1 MDHMNNPTT
10 RSPESPMHRIELQ
23 NVSYAYPHSDRDAV
37 TNLSLTVDP
46 GELKLV
52 TGASGCGKTTLMR
65 LVNGL
70 APQILKG
77 RLTGKVLIDGW
88 DASTTPVA
96 ALSEH
101 IGTLFQDP
109 EEQFFALN
117 VRDEIAFALQ
127 SRGLPADVVEA
138 RVARATERLGLAH
151 LLDQDIHAL
160 SEGQKQKVGLAGI
173 LALEPKALIL
183 DEPTAYLDPEATE
196 ELAGLLLEWK
206 AAGAAILVVDHRL
219 YWLKDVADE
228 VLVMHEGEIVERGPF
243 AMLADEMLRARW
255 GLRRDAVADPRE
267 TLPRVA
273 VTHAGE
279 AEIEPAD
286 RSRTASERERFRA
299 DALRFAYPGRAAI
312 FEGVSFGVEPG
323 ITALVGGNGTGKTTL
338 ARILTGLEKAEGR
351 FRIGSRPVGRE
362 GLMPF
367 AGLVLQNAD
376 HQLQMRTVRDEIL
389 GAIRA
394 SLSAEARN
402 RKLGFFARRRAVR
415 LTDEHYARAD
425 ALMRDL
431 RLSHLASR
439 HPQSLSGGEKQR
451 LVTACA
457 LAKDPAILILDEPT
471 SGLDGANMA
480 AMAGLL
486 RAEAQKGR
494 AVFLITHD
502 LELLDICDRALDMR
516 MLAAKKAEEKTA
528 EKTAGSRPA
537 AS

>member
-1 MDHMNNPTT
+1 
-10 RSPESPMHRIELQ
+10 
-23 NVSYAYPHSDRDAV
+23 
-37 TNLSLTVDP
+37 
-46 GELKLV
+46 
-52 TGASGCGKTTLMR
+52 
-65 LVNGL
+65 
-70 APQILKG
+70 
-77 RLTGKVLIDGW
+77 
-88 DASTTPVA
+88 
-96 ALSEH
+96 
-101 IGTLFQDP
+101 
-109 EEQFFALN
+109 
-117 VRDEIAFALQ
+117 
-127 SRGLPADVVEA
+127 
-138 RVARATERLGLAH
+138 
-151 LLDQDIHAL
+151 
-160 SEGQKQKVGLAGI
+160 
-173 LALEPKALIL
+173 
-183 DEPTAYLDPEATE
+183 
-196 ELAGLLLEWK
+196 
-206 AAGAAILVVDHRL
+206 
-219 YWLKDVADE
+219 
-228 VLVMHEGEIVERGPF
+228 
-243 AMLADEMLRARW
+243 MLADEMLRARW

-312 FEGVSFGVEPG
+312 FEGVYFGVEPG

-486 RAEAQKGR
+486 NQAPSPRR
-494 AVFLITHD
+494 
-502 LELLDICDRALDMR
+502 
-516 MLAAKKAEEKTA
+516 
-528 EKTAGSRPA
+528 
-537 AS
+537 